1 MQMAEA
7 QAKVEEAQ
15 ARADKAKSDAK
26 KAAAD
31 AEKAE
36 YEAKTAKANWAQT
49 HMDNLRDVE
58 RHDQDMARG
67 HVNHSRDHA
76 HAMDRH
82 GADMTIMGIE
92 AHRAGEQHDASMEQI
107 TQPEPASVQ

>member
-1 MQMAEA
+1 MPRRRNTRPQDR
-7 QAKVEEAQ
+7 QGQ
-15 ARADKAKSDAK
+15 LG
-26 KAAAD
+26 
-31 AEKAE
+31 
-36 YEAKTAKANWAQT
+36 QT

-92 AHRAGEQHDASMEQI
+92 ANRAGEQHDLTMEQMA
-107 TQPEPASVQ
+107 QPESRRASSNKSGAAALGIYHGRPRGGFFHE